1 MKSTAAV
8 AFLMILLPG
17 CGTAVSEKSSRI
29 PRAGTDEVDA
39 SFVVDPALESELQ
52 DALPAGLPQRTE
64 DKVRKPERSTAP
76 QIAKDNRDRRPSA
89 GPGDSQFQAGLDTA
103 RDAEPTRERFAVFV
117 EGGPL
122 IVEIMF
128 TIDENPYN
136 TMRESMIAEV
146 LQAADTNSD
155 GVATWDEVL
164 RSPKFEYGQ
173 YGNIVITGASQS
185 QELRQQYDT
194 NSNGRLDRSEVP
206 RFVTQGRGSTSAF
219 SLTRSSLN
227 AGLNNSTS
235 ALQNL
240 LDTDQNGKL
249 TLPEIAAAPQ
259 RLLTRDH
266 DDDAMLVAED
276 FRTAPQRGDGQTLNA
291 SPRRSYVPQSWIV
304 LGPQADW
311 DEVIYTIHEIYGFE
325 SELLREHFQLVPD
338 LFSELDVNGD
348 ERVDDDE
355 IKNLNKATPA
365 FQLMVRFGETSREPA
380 ATALHL
386 SHLCDDLKRANKSL
400 IERENRF
407 SLQLDHAVLTFAV
420 LDPFA
425 QETIEQQVEAQLSTF
440 DSDANGWFAEEEFAE
455 SFLGQAVPFVTMDVN
470 TNEKI
475 DKSEMISFLATQ
487 QLPMRAQISTHISD
501 TEDALFGTL
510 DADRNGRL
518 DSREIAMSSAMLTT
532 LDNNSDGQLTTAEI
546 PSWISIGFLRGNS
559 ATVEALIS
567 NSFDAT
573 SSPHL
578 DLPIWFTGMDVNRD
592 GSVSFQ
598 EFLGTE
604 TQFKSFDQDAD
615 GFLGWSEVRLI
626 AVREGH

>member
-17 CGTAVSEKSSRI
+17 CGTDVSEKSSRI
-29 PRAGTDEVDA
+29 PRAGTDEVGA
-39 SFVVDPALESELQ
+39 SSVADPALESELQ
-52 DALPAGLPQRTE
+52 DALPASLPQRSE
-64 DKVRKPERSTAP
+64 DKVRKPEQATAP
-76 QIAKDNRDRRPSA
+76 QIAKDNRGRRPSA
-89 GPGDSQFQAGLDTA
+89 GPGDSEFQAGLDTA

-136 TMRESMIAEV
+136 TVRESMIAEV

-173 YGNIVITGASQS
+173 YGNIVIAGASQS

-206 RFVTQGRGSTSAF
+206 RFVTQDRGSTSAF

-235 ALQNL
+235 ALRDL

-266 DDDAMLVAED
+266 DDDAMLVVED
-276 FRTAPQRGDGQTLNA
+276 FRTARQRAVGQTLDA
-291 SPRRSYVPQSWIV
+291 SPRRSYAPQSWIV

-311 DEVIYTIHEIYGFE
+311 DEVIYMIREIYGVE
-325 SELLREHFQLVPD
+325 SELLREHFRLVPD

-348 ERVDDDE
+348 ELVDDEE
-355 IKNLNKATPA
+355 IENLNKVTPA
-365 FQLMVRFGETSREPA
+365 FQLSVRFGENSMEPA
-380 ATALHL
+380 GTALHL
-386 SHLCDDLKRANKSL
+386 SYLCDDLKRANKSL
-400 IERENRF
+400 IDLGNRF
-407 SLQLDHAVLTFAV
+407 SLQLDRAVLTFAV

-425 QETIEQQVEAQLSTF
+425 QETVEQQVEAQLSTF
-440 DSDANGWFAEEEFAE
+440 DSNANGWFDEEEFAE
-455 SFLGQAVPFVTMDVN
+455 SFLGQAVPFVAMDVN
-470 TNEKI
+470 RNEKI

-501 TEDALFGTL
+501 TEDALFGSL
-510 DADRNGRL
+510 DADKNGRL
-518 DSREIAMSSAMLTT
+518 DSREIAMSSVMLTT
-532 LDNNSDGQLTTAEI
+532 LDNNRDGQLTTAEI
-546 PSWISIGFLRGNS
+546 PSWISVGFLRGNS
-559 ATVEALIS
+559 PTGEVLIF

-573 SSPHL
+573 SSPRL

-598 EFLGTE
+598 EFLGPE

-615 GFLGWSEVRLI
+615 GFLDSSEVQWI
-626 AVREGH
+626 AVPEGH